1 MFFDS
6 QPNFLYPD
14 FKNKDDYKVSKNF
27 FRRLRSRDNF
37 NSIFSSS
44 LPYTVTPGETVE
56 QVSYKKFN
64 DSKWYWTILLM
75 NNIIDIRREWPL
87 SSNEL
92 EDYMDNKYGTSID
105 NTRHWETN
113 KVTDTTLGT
122 VLEQGVIVEFYEGT
136 TAQQTSNYVP
146 QIQNESGS
154 AVNWTFKYFTQSGGS
169 PNTQVEN
176 IVPASTGLTK
186 VTNREWEYEENE
198 KKREII
204 IPRQQYLSIL
214 EDELESLL
222 KYETKYKIT
231 KSGLRISEPYQ

>member
-14 FKNKDDYKVSKNF
+14 FKIKDNYKVSKNF
-27 FRRLRSRDNF
+27 FRRVRNRDNF

-56 QVSYKKFN
+56 EVAYKKYN

-75 NNIIDIRREWPL
+75 NNIIDISREWPL

-92 EDYMDNKYGTSID
+92 EDYMNSKYGSAID
-105 NTRHWETN
+105 NPRHWETN
-113 KVTDTTLGT
+113 KVTDNTLGV
-122 VLEQGVIVEFYEGT
+122 VLEQGVIVEYYEGT
-136 TAQQTSNYVP
+136 TAQQASNYYP
-146 QIQNESGS
+146 SWN
-154 AVNWTFKYFTQSGGS
+154 FKYFTQSGGS
-169 PNTQVEN
+169 PNTQVVN
-176 IVPASTGLTK
+176 TVPATTGLTK
-186 VTNREWEYEENE
+186 ITNREWEYQENE

-204 IPRQQYLSIL
+204 CPKQQYLSVF

-222 KYETKYKIT
+222 KYDTKYKIT
-231 KSGLRISEPYQ
+231 KGGLRISEPYQR